1 MCYTCGTALHMFYC
15 VTDVPLEICD
25 TEEFQASC
33 QPHEA
38 VLLLSAKYG
47 RMRMG
52 RCVTSSLGYIGC
64 HKDVLTL
71 ADSRCSARRNC
82 QIRVPDATFERTQP
96 CMTEMKS
103 FLEISYTCV
112 KGNLCVTA
120 HDNLKQSVGM
130 GIWV

>member
-1 MCYTCGTALHMFYC
+1 MFYC
-15 VTDVPLEICD
+15 VTDVPQEICD

-47 RMRMG
+47 RMHMG
-52 RCVTSSLGYIGC
+52 RCVTSSLGYVGC

-82 QIRVPDATFERTQP
+82 QIRVPDAAFERTQP
-96 CMTEMKS
+96 CMTEVKS

-112 KGNLCVTA
+112 EGNLCVTA
-120 HDNLKQSVGM
+120 YNNQKQSVGM